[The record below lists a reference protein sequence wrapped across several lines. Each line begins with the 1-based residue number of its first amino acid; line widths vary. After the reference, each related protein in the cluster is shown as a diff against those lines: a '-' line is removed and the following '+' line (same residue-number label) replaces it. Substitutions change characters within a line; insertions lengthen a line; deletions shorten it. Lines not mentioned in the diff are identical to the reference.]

1 MDNGNKI
8 DLTHKEVAL
17 FLGDD
22 LKKFNKR
29 TAKPYDLEAEYAKTK
44 KNHQALVWILLA
56 ACFVCVGIGT
66 WITVKS
72 VSDSNEKIT
81 VNIDTFSDL
90 NLKELLNMVG
100 TSQNSYDEAVRTKE
114 NLEAMLQN
122 DLDSATRKRE
132 NDNFTL
138 KSISFYTKKSDLEA
152 RQKKIDD
159 DYNKA
164 VRAAHQKYDSQISKA
179 EEEIQKYKT
188 QMDGYDST
196 MVSQAKK
203 AESSLDSQKQLNDMK
218 FKKQT
223 EKNQQ
228 QINELRK
235 QLADE
240 QIRAKEEMQN
250 AIDEV
255 QRTYQA
261 QIVFLMK
268 THKDFLEKL
277 IVHNGGDGIVTDAG
291 NIEKI
296 QIYFSDERIKTYQ
309 KNPDIKCLV
318 GTNTALF
325 SIKKEDDK
333 YFAVNPVE
341 PPAPAPAN
349 AQNTNA
355 NASQAQTQTPN
366 ANTTNGQTKNETAA
380 STIISG
386 LLPSAPE
393 PKPIVVYAGDKVDFV
408 VNSSARTRNIR

>member
-8 DLTHKEVAL
+8 ELTHKEVAL

-22 LKKFNKR
+22 LKKFNRR
-29 TAKPYDLEAEYAKTK
+29 TAKPYNLEKEYAKTK

-56 ACFVCVGIGT
+56 TCFVFVGVGT
-66 WITVKS
+66 FITVKS
-72 VSDSNEKIT
+72 VSNSNEKIS

-122 DLDSATRKRE
+122 DLDSATRRRE

-179 EEEIQKYKT
+179 EEEIKKYKT

-203 AESSLDSQKQLNDMK
+203 AESSIDSQKQLNDMK

-277 IVHNGGDGIVTDAG
+277 IAHNGGDGIVTDAG
-291 NIEKI
+291 NTEKI

-309 KNPDIKCLV
+309 KNPEIKCLV

-349 AQNTNA
+349 AQNANA
-355 NASQAQTQTPN
+355 NNASQTQTPD
-366 ANTTNGQTKNETAA
+366 ANTTNGQAQNETAA
-380 STIISG
+380 SSVISG

-408 VNSSARTRNIR
+408 VNMEQIQTKQK

>member
-8 DLTHKEVAL
+8 ELTHKEVAL

-29 TAKPYDLEAEYAKTK
+29 TAKPYNLEKEYAKTK

-56 ACFVCVGIGT
+56 ACFVFVGAGT
-66 WITVKS
+66 FITVKS
-72 VSDSNEKIT
+72 VSDSNEKIS
-81 VNIDTFSDL
+81 VNIDTFNDL

-114 NLEAMLQN
+114 NLEAMLKN
-122 DLDSATRKRE
+122 DLDSAERKRE

-138 KSISFYTKKSDLEA
+138 KSISFYTSKSELNS
-152 RQKKIDD
+152 RQKKIND

-164 VRAAHQKYDSQISKA
+164 VRAAHQKYDAQIKSA

-196 MVSQAKK
+196 MVSQARK
-203 AESSLDSQKQLNDMK
+203 AESSIDSQKQLSDMK

-261 QIVFLMK
+261 QIVMLMQS
-268 THKDFLEKL
+268 HKDFLEKL
-277 IVHNGGDGIVTDAG
+277 IAHNGGDGIVTDAG
-291 NIEKI
+291 NTEKI
-296 QIYFSDERIKTYQ
+296 QIYLSDLRIK
-309 KNPDIKCLV
+309 KFNENPQIKCII
-318 GTNTALF
+318 GTNSALF
-325 SIKKEDDK
+325 SIKKEGDK
-333 YFAVNPVE
+333 YYAVNPVDQQ
-341 PPAPAPAN
+341 PQTQASNAPAQTD
-349 AQNTNA
+349 AQNI
-355 NASQAQTQTPN
+355 
-366 ANTTNGQTKNETAA
+366 NTEAESALPAA
-380 STIISG
+380 PQIS
-386 LLPSAPE
+386 S
-393 PKPIVVYAGDKVDFV
+393 YAGDRVDFV
-408 VNSSARTRNIR
+408 TNMNN

>member
-8 DLTHKEVAL
+8 ELTHKEVAL

-22 LKKFNKR
+22 LKKFNRR

-56 ACFVCVGIGT
+56 ACFVFVGIGT
-66 WITVKS
+66 FITVKS
-72 VSDSNEKIT
+72 VSNSNEKIS

-179 EEEIQKYKT
+179 EEEIKKYKT

-203 AESSLDSQKQLNDMK
+203 AESSIDSQKQLNDMK

-277 IVHNGGDGIVTDAG
+277 IAHNGGDGIVTDAG
-291 NIEKI
+291 NTEKI

-309 KNPDIKCLV
+309 KNPEIKCLV

-349 AQNTNA
+349 ANANA
-355 NASQAQTQTPN
+355 NASQTQTPDT
-366 ANTTNGQTKNETAA
+366 NTTNGQTQNETA
-380 STIISG
+380 SSSVISG